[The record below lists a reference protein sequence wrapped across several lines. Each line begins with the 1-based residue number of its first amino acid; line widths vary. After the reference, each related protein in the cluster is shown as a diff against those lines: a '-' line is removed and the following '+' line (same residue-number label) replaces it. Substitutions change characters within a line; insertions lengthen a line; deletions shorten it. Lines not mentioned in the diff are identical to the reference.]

1 MLDLILAPQNFVF
14 GVAIMLM
21 LLLFI
26 LELMAFMIGG
36 GNDWVD
42 GFLPDSLTETH
53 AEIGID
59 KVDAGIAIRFLSWL
73 YVGKVPL
80 LMLLV
85 LFLAIFGLTGFV
97 LQSLVFSV
105 VGAYLPMLVAGMVV
119 WFLSLPLL
127 RLSAK
132 CLYKILPRDE
142 TSAIE
147 ISELI
152 GRVGVVTLGTATH
165 DQSAQ
170 IRVKDTHGQN
180 HYVMAFS
187 DTEDVLKQGDTVLL
201 VSQTGVNFKAIKNV
215 NEILVD

>member
-1 MLDLILAPQNFVF
+1 MLDLISAPQNFIF

-26 LELMAFMIGG
+26 LELIAFMIGG

-59 KVDAGIAIRFLSWL
+59 KVDTGIAIRFLSWL

-85 LFLAIFGLTGFV
+85 LFLAIFGLTGFLV
-97 LQSLVFSV
+97 QSLVFSV
-105 VGAYLPMLVAGMVV
+105 IGAYLPTLVAALVV
-119 WFLSLPLL
+119 WFLSLPVL

-132 CLYKILPRDE
+132 GLYKILPKDE

-147 ISELI
+147 ISKLV
-152 GRVGVVTLGTATH
+152 GRVGVIVLGNATS
-165 DQSAQ
+165 DKSAQ
-170 IRVKDTHGQN
+170 VKVKDGYGQT

-187 DTEDVLKQGDTVLL
+187 DTNDVLQQGETVLL
-201 VSQTGVNFKAIKNV
+201 VSQMGVNFKAIKNV
-215 NEILVD
+215 NGALVD

>member
-42 GFLPDSLTETH
+42 GFLPDSLTEAH

-59 KVDAGIAIRFLSWL
+59 NVDAGIAIRFLSWL

-105 VGAYLPMLVAGMVV
+105 VGVYLPMLVAGMVV

-132 CLYKILPRDE
+132 GLYKILPRDE

>member
-42 GFLPDSLTETH
+42 GFLPDSLTEAH

-105 VGAYLPMLVAGMVV
+105 VGVYLPMLVAGMVV

-132 CLYKILPRDE
+132 GLYKILPRDE